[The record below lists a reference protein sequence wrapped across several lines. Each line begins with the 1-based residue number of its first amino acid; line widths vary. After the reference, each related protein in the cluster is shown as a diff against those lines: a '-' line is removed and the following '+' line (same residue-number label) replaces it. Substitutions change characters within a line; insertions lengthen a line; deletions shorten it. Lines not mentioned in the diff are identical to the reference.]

1 MPEAIIALVAF
12 AAGAVRG
19 LTGFGGPL
27 ILVPTMSFVYEPASA
42 VATVML
48 VDLASNFAL
57 LRDAT
62 KEANWRV
69 VGIITAGAAATLPI
83 GGYLMLHADPRI
95 VRMVVYGTVAALSIL
110 LLSGWRYSGTYSR
123 GSLLGAGAVNGII
136 VGATSFGAA
145 LYPFLLGNGDSAR
158 TGRATFV
165 LWALFCS
172 VAALAVVFAGDR
184 AGHAEFLRAA
194 FLVPS
199 YLLGTYA
206 GKRFFHRVDDV
217 ALKRI
222 VLLTLVTVSIAGLV
236 AVW

>member
-1 MPEAIIALVAF
+1 MIEITIGLVAF
-12 AAGAVRG
+12 AAGVIRG

-27 ILVPTMSFVYEPASA
+27 ILVPTLSFVYEPASA

-48 VDLASNFAL
+48 VDLAANFAL

-62 KEANWRV
+62 REANWRTFGFIA
-69 VGIITAGAAATLPI
+69 VGATVTLPI

-95 VRMVVYGTVAALSIL
+95 VRTLVYGSVALLSLL
-110 LLSGWRYSGTYSR
+110 LLSGWRYRGAYSD
-123 GSLLGAGAVNGII
+123 GKLFGAGAVNGLI

-145 LYPFLLGNGDSAR
+145 LYPFLLGNGDTPR
-158 TGRATFV
+158 TGRANFI

-172 VAALAVVFAGDR
+172 LAALAVVFTGNR
-184 AGHAEFLRAA
+184 AGAAEFSRAVL
-194 FLVPS
+194 LVPT
-199 YLLGTYA
+199 YVLGTYA
-206 GKRFFHRVDDV
+206 GKRFFHRVNDA

-222 VLLTLVTVSIAGLV
+222 VLLTLIAVSAAGLV